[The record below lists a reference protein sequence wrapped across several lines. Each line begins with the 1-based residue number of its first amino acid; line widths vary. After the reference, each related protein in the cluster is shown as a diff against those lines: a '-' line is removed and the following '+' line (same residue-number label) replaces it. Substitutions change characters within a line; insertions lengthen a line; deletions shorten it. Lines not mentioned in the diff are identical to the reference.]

1 MQPINSD
8 LLGSVRKHNLGGSL
22 LDDGT
27 FHYVVFLRPVR
38 MRAIIRTQAEP
49 FTQSVARRA
58 ASFDVI
64 VNGNYFGLTTWGK
77 IVARM
82 GKVDD
87 PSSTIIEGEIVSQ
100 GRRVAG
106 TPNPDRFFLAEVVD
120 AIKNGQK
127 GPNWHYEVGH
137 GSVPLGPN
145 VQTAI
150 GDLGP
155 LLQHG
160 LRYGVGNRYRPP
172 VTGPTTGEPG
182 PKLRGSLTQRND
194 RTFSSVEKRD
204 ERTGKTFIAWH
215 ALAGALL
222 VGVEKDHDPDP
233 KRPGASYGRL
243 VTMLSNAGFTDAVFC
258 DGSDSAMMW
267 YKGRLVVRPGKR
279 KDDLMTVGIG
289 FAQIHASEPARP
301 HGVKR

>member
-1 MQPINSD
+1 MQPINPD
-8 LLGSVRKHNLGGSL
+8 LLANVRKHNLGGSL

-38 MRAIIRTQAEP
+38 MRTIIRTQAEP
-49 FTQSVARRA
+49 FTRTVARRA

-77 IVARM
+77 VVARM
-82 GKVDD
+82 GTVDE

-100 GRRVAG
+100 GRRIAG
-106 TPNPDRFFLAEVVD
+106 TPNPDRFFLAEVID
-120 AIKNGQK
+120 AIKRGQRS
-127 GPNWHYEVGH
+127 PNWHYQVDR
-137 GSVPLGPN
+137 GSVPRGRN
-145 VQTAI
+145 VQTAV

-155 LLQHG
+155 LIQHG
-160 LRYGVGNRYRPP
+160 LRFGTGNRYRPP
-172 VTGPTTGEPG
+172 TAGPATGEPG
-182 PKLRGSLTQRND
+182 PKLRGSLIQRND

-215 ALAGALL
+215 ARAGALL
-222 VGVEKDHDPDP
+222 VGVEKDHDPNP
-233 KRPGASYGRL
+233 KRSGTSYGRL

-267 YKGRLVVRPGKR
+267 YKGRLVVRAGER
-279 KDDLMTVGIG
+279 KDNLITVGIG
-289 FAQIHASEPARP
+289 FAQIHAAELARP
-301 HGVKR
+301 HGLNR